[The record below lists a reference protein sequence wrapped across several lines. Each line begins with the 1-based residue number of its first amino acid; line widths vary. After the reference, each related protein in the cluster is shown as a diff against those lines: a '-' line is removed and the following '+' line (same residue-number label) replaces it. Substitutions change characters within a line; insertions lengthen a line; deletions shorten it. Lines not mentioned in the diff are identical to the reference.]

1 MLNLPYRNI
10 HALLKAKT
18 PKEVHGYYGK
28 VECADAAILLGE
40 LT

>member
-18 PKEVHGYYGK
+18 PKEAHGYYGN
-28 VECADAAILLGE
+28 VECRDSAVVWE
-40 LT
+40 P